1 MDGGDG
7 GRAAQHVAQRIRV
20 RERCATR
27 SGTGASRRGERIP
40 EEEIA
45 RSLGVSRTPVR
56 EALRRLQERGM
67 LAVGAGRTL
76 VVAELS
82 KQQVLELYAM
92 REILEGSAA
101 RFAAQHANEAEI
113 DILHGLLDELDK
125 HRDDPRLSVSLNRRF
140 HRAVCEAA
148 HNRYLI
154 ATLDG
159 MHDALALLNSN
170 TFRLPNRRSESDAE
184 HRRIVRAIERRDP
197 DEAEKAA
204 RDHVRAGAT
213 HAICDA
219 GGVTAGHCRRAVED
233 TLQCGGLS
241 MVDLTF
247 LPPLLRVLRRDVK
260 SKATPES

>member
-1 MDGGDG
+1 MASQLTSKAIPQKARKWTAATADTLRTTSRSEFVFASLRDAIWDG
-7 GRAAQHVAQRIRV
+7 RFAP
-20 RERCATR
+20 
-27 SGTGASRRGERIP
+27 GERIP

-67 LAVGAGRTL
+67 LTVGAGRSL

-101 RFAAQHANEAEI
+101 RFAARHANEAEI
-113 DILHGLLDELDK
+113 DMLHGLLGELDK
-125 HRDDPRLSVSLNRRF
+125 HRDDPRLLVSLNRRF
-140 HRAVCEAA
+140 HRAVCDAA

-170 TFRLPNRRSESDAE
+170 TFRVPNRRSETDAE

-204 RDHVRAGAT
+204 RDHVRQAQRTRFAML
-213 HAICDA
+213 
-219 GGVTAGHCRRAVED
+219 VE
-233 TLQCGGLS
+233 
-241 MVDLTF
+241 
-247 LPPLLRVLRRDVK
+247 
-260 SKATPES
+260 

>member
-1 MDGGDG
+1 MASQPGN
-7 GRAAQHVAQRIRV
+7 RIVAQKTRKWTA
-20 RERCATR
+20 ATPDSLRNTSR
-27 SGTGASRRGERIP
+27 SEFVFAALRDAIWDGRFAPGERIP

-101 RFAAQHANEAEI
+101 RFAAQHANETEI
-113 DILHGLLDELDK
+113 DILHRLLGELDK
-125 HRDDPRLSVSLNRRF
+125 HRDDPRMLVSLNRRF
-140 HRAVCEAA
+140 HRAICEAA

-159 MHDALALLNSN
+159 MHDALALLNGN
-170 TFRLPNRRSESDAE
+170 TFRVPNRRSESDAE
-184 HRRIVRAIERRDP
+184 HRRIVRAIERRDA
-197 DEAEKAA
+197 DAAEKAA
-204 RDHVRAGAT
+204 REHVRAAQRT
-213 HAICDA
+213 RFAML
-219 GGVTAGHCRRAVED
+219 VE
-233 TLQCGGLS
+233 
-241 MVDLTF
+241 
-247 LPPLLRVLRRDVK
+247 
-260 SKATPES
+260 